1 MGYPPPDSRYGN
13 GWGGGFGRG
22 FGGGILGGI
31 LGGWLGHRLAHRDTP
46 SRDASADESFPPMPE
61 GGGGFDPSPGP
72 DFSGN
77 EPADVGGGGDF
88 GEERDGNDAQGGG
101 SF

>member
-1 MGYPPPDSRYGN
+1 MSER
-13 GWGGGFGRG
+13 
-22 FGGGILGGI
+22 
-31 LGGWLGHRLAHRDTP
+31 
-46 SRDASADESFPPMPE
+46 
-61 GGGGFDPSPGP
+61 GGGFDASPGP

-88 GEERDGNDAQGGG
+88 GEERDDNTQGGG